1 MPQRDLEDDYI
12 YPPLIQSTEEAAD
25 NIRKLNAYFSSRLE
39 RLDKSSRSA
48 WDNSLRSVKRWYAI
62 WDPKKGWL
70 IGYSKF
76 IGYKDMTGERYSR
89 YLLEG
94 NPDREA
100 LSGRR
105 TEGQGE
111 ILRQNAIEIDTSDP
125 FWPELSDALL
135 KFLVSQGRRAPR
147 PDATIRIL
155 RGYERPLNG

>member
-1 MPQRDLEDDYI
+1 MPERDREGDYI
-12 YPPLIQSTEEAAD
+12 SPPLIQSTAEAAD

-39 RLDKSSRSA
+39 QLDKLSRSA

-70 IGYSKF
+70 VGYSKF

-89 YLLEG
+89 YLLDG

-105 TEGQGE
+105 TEGQRE
-111 ILRQNAIEIDTSDP
+111 ILRQNATEIDTSNP
-125 FWPELSDALL
+125 LWPELSEALL
-135 KFLVSQGRRAPR
+135 KFLVSQGRKAPH
-147 PDATIRIL
+147 PNATLRIL
-155 RGYERPLNG
+155 HGYERPLND

>member
-1 MPQRDLEDDYI
+1 M
-12 YPPLIQSTEEAAD
+12 
-25 NIRKLNAYFSSRLE
+25 
-39 RLDKSSRSA
+39 
-48 WDNSLRSVKRWYAI
+48 
-62 WDPKKGWL
+62 